1 MKHRATRLKTPGTER
16 PCCGYTLMELLVV
29 LAIVALLLSV
39 AAPRYFQSLDTA
51 RDTILMENLAR
62 VRETI
67 DRFHGDTGRY
77 PESLEELVEQHYLRT
92 LPMDPVTESQ
102 TGWIVIAPQPPDKGA
117 VKDIRSAAP
126 GAARNGQ
133 PYSAL

>member
-1 MKHRATRLKTPGTER
+1 MGKAGS
-16 PCCGYTLMELLVV
+16 GYTLMELLVV

-51 RDTILMENLAR
+51 RETILVENLAR

-77 PESLEELVEQHYLRT
+77 PESLEELVEQHYLRA
-92 LPMDPVTESQ
+92 LPVDPVAESQ
-102 TGWIVIAPQPPDKGA
+102 TSWIVIAPEPSDKGA

-126 GAARNGQ
+126 GTARNGQ
-133 PYSAL
+133 AYSAL